1 MTGEINVET
10 HIDVDMRERKWVSQ
24 NRADKGHTETQ
35 MTGGKNEACRKII
48 GAIYNKTRA
57 AVLSPPS
64 QPNPV
69 TGGIGAKAYRPRL
82 HVA

>member
-35 MTGGKNEACRKII
+35 MTGEKMKLAVKPLVL
-48 GAIYNKTRA
+48 YNKTRA